1 MKNVNEVQILALAD
15 EIYTKIISDG
25 VLPGG
30 FYIGRDEI
38 ISEIILD
45 LNYLDGIYVPG
56 PASFR
61 TYAKNFCPKRVIGK
75 IWAQYRKIEKY
86 TVIEEE
92 LDDDGQA
99 SRQYGVYETGP
110 LTTEPDY
117 AGIEARDIIDGLLP
131 EDRIII
137 KERLDGRTQQE
148 IADKLGVS

>member
-1 MKNVNEVQILALAD
+1 MKNLDEVQLLALAD
-15 EIYTKIISDG
+15 EIYAGIRKYGI
-25 VLPGG
+25 LPGG

-45 LNYLDGIYVPG
+45 LNYLDRLYAPG

-75 IWAQYRKIEKY
+75 IWAQYKKIEKY

-92 LDDDGQA
+92 LDDDGKA
-99 SRQYGVYETGP
+99 CRQYGVYETGP

-117 AGIEARDIIDGLLP
+117 AGIEVRDIIDGLLP

-137 KERLDGRTQQE
+137 KERLDGRTQRE